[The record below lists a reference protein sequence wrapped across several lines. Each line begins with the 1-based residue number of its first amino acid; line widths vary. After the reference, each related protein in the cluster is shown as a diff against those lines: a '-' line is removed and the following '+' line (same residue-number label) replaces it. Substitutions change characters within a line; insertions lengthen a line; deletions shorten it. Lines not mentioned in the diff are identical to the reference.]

1 MADGG
6 RALHGGQ
13 SAAVD
18 PLLKQKRPPSWAA
31 FAIQNLDRFYS
42 SSSASTAFSRSSLET
57 SFSVTVACSAT

>member
-6 RALHGGQ
+6 
-13 SAAVD
+13 SAPTPVGAAH
-18 PLLKQKRPPSWAA
+18 PILKQKRPPDGAA
-31 FAIQNLDRFYS
+31 FAIKNLERSYS